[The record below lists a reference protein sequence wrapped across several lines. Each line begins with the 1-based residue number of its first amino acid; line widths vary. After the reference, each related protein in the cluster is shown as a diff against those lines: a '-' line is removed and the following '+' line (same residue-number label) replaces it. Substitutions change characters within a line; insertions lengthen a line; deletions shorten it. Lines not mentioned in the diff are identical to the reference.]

1 MMKREA
7 LDRVTRFVG
16 KARARQRP
24 DLPAHGPVR
33 INLGSSLLV
42 AEGWINIDGGLG
54 ALLAGL
60 PRPLLRVAYRSS
72 GMRGQMTEEAFVEVL
87 SNHRFVHHDLV
98 YGIPFP
104 DGSVQAIFS
113 SQFFEHVTRT
123 DAERLAAEALRVLE
137 PGGVIR
143 ISVPDFVWLVEEWQ
157 RGAKRAV
164 IDGIFGA
171 DGLGEYARH
180 RYMYDEEML
189 GELLTSAGFTDVVR
203 CRFRE
208 GRVPDLDVLDN
219 REGSLVMEAA
229 KPGSGNLTGP
239 QPPAAPPPESSPG
252 S

>member
-1 MMKREA
+1 MNREA
-7 LDRVTRFVG
+7 LDTVTRLIG
-16 KARARQRP
+16 RARARQRP
-24 DLPAHGPVR
+24 KLPEQGPIRV
-33 INLGSSLLV
+33 NLGSSLLV
-42 AEGWINIDGGLG
+42 APGWINIDGGLG

-60 PRPLLRVAYRSS
+60 PRPLLRIAYRSS
-72 GMRGQMTEEAFVEVL
+72 GMREQMSEEAFVDVL
-87 SNHRFVHHDLV
+87 SSHRFVHHDLV

-104 DGSVQAIFS
+104 DASVQAIFS
-113 SQFFEHVTRT
+113 SQFFEHLTHGH
-123 DAERLAAEALRVLE
+123 AERLAAEALRVLE

-143 ISVPDFVWLVEEWQ
+143 ISVPDFVWLVEEFQ

-171 DGLGEYARH
+171 DGSGDYARH
-180 RYMYDEEML
+180 RYMYDEELL
-189 GELLTSAGFTDVVR
+189 GDLLATAGFTDITR

-229 KPGSGNLTGP
+229 RPRSGALRSPQQPGR
-239 QPPAAPPPESSPG
+239 PPGSSPG